1 MKPED
6 QREAL
11 NQHERKTSPT
21 GNHRDSV
28 ERASHGSLKD
38 LSSGLST
45 KGLAL
50 VIVGLIVVILA
61 IALL

>member
-1 MKPED
+1 MRPEEK
-6 QREAL
+6 RESL
-11 NQHERKTSPT
+11 QQHERKQSPT
-21 GNHRDSV
+21 GNHRDSL

-50 VIVGLIVVILA
+50 VMVVLVVVILA

>member
-11 NQHERKTSPT
+11 NQHERKTSAT
-21 GNHRDSV
+21 GNHRDSL